1 MSYTFAKQDDLDE
14 TKKLIRFM
22 LHRMDKL
29 ETRIRALEGLVPQ
42 SVPQADGDWPRAIPE
57 RP

>member
-1 MSYTFAKQDDLDE
+1 MSEMLAKQEDLDE
-14 TKKLIRFM
+14 TKKLIRFI

-29 ETRIRALEGLVPQ
+29 ETRIRELENEGLL
-42 SVPQADGDWPRAIPE
+42 SNLPRTIPE